1 MNLVIIES
9 ASKKKKLTQLLGSI
23 YGVGQ
28 FKVLASLGHIRDLPP
43 KELGV
48 DVAQGFRPH
57 YVTSKGKSRI
67 IKSLRKEVAEAEAVY
82 LAADPD
88 REGES
93 IAWHLVQVTRPTVP
107 VYRVTFNEITKSAV
121 QQAFAT
127 PRQID
132 MDLVAAQEARR
143 ILDRLVGYK
152 LSPALWRGLDESG
165 LSAGRVQSVA
175 LKLVVDRQQAI
186 DRFQARDYWSIIGI
200 FAVPDGQFESK
211 MIVWQGQQWH
221 MDTFKT
227 QADAENAIASLADV
241 LFKIQTVEI
250 TDRFR
255 NPSAPFTTSTLQQ
268 AASTHLKI
276 SPDKTMS
283 IAQALY
289 EAGYITYMRTD
300 SPAVSVEAAD
310 MAEALIRQ
318 TYGELYLPEQRS
330 IYTAKSGSQEAHECI
345 RPTDLAVTDLSTIL
359 DDFSARLYRLIWQ
372 RFIASQMSAAQY
384 ERTTIYVAGGNSL
397 FMTRNSTLK
406 YDGFLRVYDYG
417 NDLEPDNDADNE
429 EEIVFPMVAQDQV
442 CQIISFKPDQHFT
455 RPPATYSEASLVN
468 ALEKAGV
475 GRPSTYSM
483 MVSTIR
489 HRKYVKLVKRR
500 LMPTALGQRVTGFL
514 NENFA
519 LVMSYDFTKTMEDA
533 LDKIA
538 LGELDT
544 RKFLGLFWDKFE
556 PLIQPWQY
564 TAPQRDTPQLTDE
577 VCPVCSKGQ
586 LQLKSSKQG
595 RFFGC
600 NRYPKCKYSRDVK
613 AAAPVLIGQK
623 CPKCQAQLCVRSR
636 KDSTD
641 KFIAC
646 TNYPTCKHTQN
657 FRPDPVK

>member
-1 MNLVIIES
+1 MKIVIIES
-9 ASKKKKLTQLLGSI
+9 ASKKKKLTKLLGSI
-23 YGVGQ
+23 YGTGQ
-28 FKVLASLGHIRDLPP
+28 FKVVASLGHIRDLPP

-48 DVAQGFRPH
+48 DVDNGFRPH
-57 YVTSKGKSRI
+57 YVTSKGKAGT

-132 MDLVAAQEARR
+132 MDLVAAQETRR

-152 LSPALWRGLDESG
+152 VSPALWQGLDESG

-186 DRFQARDYWSIIGI
+186 DNFEVRDYWSIVGT
-200 FAVPDGQFESK
+200 FSVPDGQFDAK
-211 MIVWQGQQWH
+211 MIIWQGQQWH
-221 MDTFKT
+221 MDTFT
-227 QADAENAIASLADV
+227 SQADAEQVIASLTDV
-241 LFKIQTVEI
+241 LFKIQKVEI
-250 TDRFR
+250 KERLRKPF
-255 NPSAPFTTSTLQQ
+255 APFTTSTLQQ

-310 MAEALIRQ
+310 MAESLIRQ
-318 TYGELYLPEQRS
+318 NYGEVYLPEQRP
-330 IYTAKSGSQEAHECI
+330 IYKAKSGSQEAHECV
-345 RPTDLAVTDLSTIL
+345 RPTDLALSDLSTTL

-372 RFIASQMSAAQY
+372 RFIASQMAAAQY

-406 YDGFLRVYDYG
+406 YEGFLRVYAYG
-417 NDLEPDNDADNE
+417 NDLDPDNETDSE
-429 EEIVFPMVAQDQV
+429 EDIVFPPVAQDQV
-442 CQIISFKPDQHFT
+442 CRIVSLAPEQHFT
-455 RPPATYSEASLVN
+455 RPPSTYSEASLVN

-489 HRKYVKLVKRR
+489 HRKYVTLVKRR
-500 LMPTALGQRVTGFL
+500 LMPTTLGQRVIGFL

-519 LVMSYDFTKTMEDA
+519 LVMNYDFTKTMEDA

-544 RKFLGLFWDKFE
+544 RKFLDLFWEKFA
-556 PLIQPWQY
+556 PLIEPWQY
-564 TAPQRDTPQLTDE
+564 SAPQRDAPQLTDE
-577 VCPVCSKGQ
+577 SCPVCSKGQ

-613 AAAPVLIGQK
+613 AAKPVLIGQK

-641 KFIAC
+641 KFVAC
-646 TNYPTCKHTQN
+646 TSYPVCRHTEN
-657 FRPDPVK
+657 FQPDSVK